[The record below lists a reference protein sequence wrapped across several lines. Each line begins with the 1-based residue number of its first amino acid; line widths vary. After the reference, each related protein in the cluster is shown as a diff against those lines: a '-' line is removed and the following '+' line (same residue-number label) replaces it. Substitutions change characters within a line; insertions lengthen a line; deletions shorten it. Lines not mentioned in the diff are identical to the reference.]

1 MANGSPGSANT
12 TKVEME
18 DNKGSARVLSVTE
31 AAAHFGISTL
41 RVRHRLRTGQ
51 LRGFRDNRGHWQV
64 RLDDDIPAAAED
76 RPLDGQALTDMLT
89 EELIEALDRIED
101 QETIIARLRVVVERQ
116 QKLLERLISRLEAT
130 PAPQA
135 AASAPELSDRIRDT
149 LDRLLALLETSLQ
162 QHAAANARAE
172 RFRAMMARAIELL
185 EGIEPSVRAAA
196 RTGKLDA
203 DLTQAIDLGDR
214 AIKHAELTTHHAVQL
229 DTMLDRALAVAE
241 RNVESHRLTEQ
252 KLKSRDDLL
261 VRSFKLIEAASTQLR
276 GNRGKARRWLAFFS
290 RREP

>member
-1 MANGSPGSANT
+1 MAKSSPGSANT

-18 DNKGSARVLSVTE
+18 DNTETARALSVVE

-64 RLDDDIPAAAED
+64 RLDDHIPAAEQD

-89 EELIEALDRIED
+89 EELIEANDRIED
-101 QETIIARLRVVVERQ
+101 QEAIIKRLGVVVERQ
-116 QKLLERLISRLEAT
+116 QKLLERIISQLETA
-130 PAPQA
+130 PSPQA
-135 AASAPELSDRIRDT
+135 AAAAPESSDRIRVT

-162 QHAAANARAE
+162 QHEAANARAE

-185 EGIEPSVRAAA
+185 EEMEPNVRAAA
-196 RTGKLDA
+196 RAGKLDA

-214 AIKHAELTTHHAVQL
+214 ALKHAELTTHHAAQL

-241 RNVESHRLTEQ
+241 SNVENRRLTEQ
-252 KLKSRDDLL
+252 KLKKRDELL
-261 VRSFKLIEAASTQLR
+261 ERSFNLIEAVSTQVR
-276 GNRGKARRWLAFFS
+276 GNRGRARRWLAFFS